1 MNETLKKNLKR
12 SLAAFLAVVLVAM
25 PSISGA
31 ADLEEAETAPATEI
45 INEAAEA
52 PAAPE
57 AEVPEVLPDSKSSE
71 TNKAA
76 DKADFD
82 VEKAYEEYLS
92 FKEEEQREEYLNSI
106 SAKNREELEKYIA
119 DKEAE
124 ANAKDAALAAFAAKV
139 EAAGKITDIEEA
151 YEHYLSLAEEWQ
163 KEQYLNSLSA
173 EDRATLKQY
182 IADKE
187 AEAALA
193 ELAAEPETAIDENA
207 EEAPAEEAAEEN
219 AEATEATEAT
229 EEPEVTEETEEPPA
243 EEPAEEA
250 EDAEEPEGEPAEE
263 PEEEPEEEPTEEPEE
278 EPAEEPEE
286 DPDRVISFGSAH
298 IEGEWAGRDTKAI
311 RTLTIHV
318 YIDGALAGTCSTAA
332 NKSVAFFAVYAGD
345 NEITDVT
352 ANSWAV
358 TSSGTAWCVDMYED
372 HNVMVDVN
380 LSSLP
385 AEEAEEAEN
394 TEPAEEVTEE
404 TEDTEFAEEAIEEAE
419 ETEPTEEITEETED
433 TEPAEEVTEETE
445 ETEPAEEAA
454 EEAESEEP
462 TEEITEETEKLT
474 EEEGNS
480 ALTEEIPED
489 AVLLDT
495 LKDKLDPDR
504 RIDIYASW
512 EGEQVENGTEVTLTA
527 ILYGYDNAVYTLR
540 WQKAESATEEIPE
553 ESWTDLEG
561 MTEST
566 MTFVFSEDSADD
578 YYRIVVNI
586 TDVTDITDTNEA
598 APEEMLSTQ

>member
-25 PSISGA
+25 PGISGA

-57 AEVPEVLPDSKSSE
+57 AEVPEVLPDPKSSE

-219 AEATEATEAT
+219 AEATEAT

-385 AEEAEEAEN
+385 AEEAEEAED

-404 TEDTEFAEEAIEEAE
+404 TEETELAEEAIEEAE
-419 ETEPTEEITEETED
+419 ETEPTEEITEETE
-433 TEPAEEVTEETE
+433 
-445 ETEPAEEAA
+445 ETEPA

-462 TEEITEETEKLT
+462 TEEITEETEELT
-474 EEEGNS
+474 EEEDNS
-480 ALTEEIPED
+480 ALTEEVPED
-489 AVLLDT
+489 AVLFDT
-495 LKDKLDPDR
+495 LIDMLDPNR

-527 ILYGYDNAVYTLR
+527 VLYGYDNAVYTLR

-578 YYRIVVNI
+578 YYRVIVNI
-586 TDVTDITDTNEA
+586 TDVTDITDSNEAENEA